1 MGNHC
6 IMECGGMERKN
17 LPVQLKKNI
26 YIVSLSSE
34 IDVFV
39 TMKYDIISLVLFRMT
54 CCMGEIL

>member
-1 MGNHC
+1 
-6 IMECGGMERKN
+6 MECGGWKEKN
-17 LPVQLKKNI
+17 LPVQLKKKYI